1 MGMSTVVQPAD
12 LSSGAGDL
20 IVEAGVGLADPLA
33 GVDTPGA
40 ADHRPA
46 DPGAELVTDS
56 TFCHRFPGDVP
67 GVNVGPVLDRR
78 RHAWGGRNLGG
89 ANLPEPR

>member
-12 LSSGAGDL
+12 LSSDAGDL

-40 ADHRPA
+40 ADNRPA
-46 DPGAELVTDS
+46 DPGA
-56 TFCHRFPGDVP
+56 
-67 GVNVGPVLDRR
+67 
-78 RHAWGGRNLGG
+78 G
-89 ANLPEPR
+89 ARY